1 MRSIIEVS
9 AYVIIITIMCYLGI
23 DYVRMNMQVMDMN
36 EAVRYVENYIEIN
49 ATMDNTYEID
59 QKTLSEVNAYMEKR
73 GLIPEF
79 VYEGDTDD
87 YSYFKMITDYNMG
100 SLFFIT
106 KINIPIKELYA
117 YLKWRVYEKCDN
129 DRGIKLKY
137 NLVYICKQ
145 HCDK

>member
-23 DYVRMNMQVMDMN
+23 DYVRMNMQVTDMN
-36 EAVRYVENYIEIN
+36 EAVRYVENYIEVN
-49 ATMDNTYEID
+49 ATMDNAYEID
-59 QKTLSEVNAYMEKR
+59 KKTLSEVNAYMEKR

-100 SLFFIT
+100 SLFFNVKNKHTYKGIVR
-106 KINIPIKELYA
+106 IPKMESL
-117 YLKWRVYEKCDN
+117 
-129 DRGIKLKY
+129 
-137 NLVYICKQ
+137 
-145 HCDK
+145 

>member
-79 VYEGDTDD
+79 VYEYWLIRYIFIAAALLAAIIIIYRALRKILNIRRIYYMPFGIWEA
-87 YSYFKMITDYNMG
+87 YFLM
-100 SLFFIT
+100 
-106 KINIPIKELYA
+106 
-117 YLKWRVYEKCDN
+117 
-129 DRGIKLKY
+129 
-137 NLVYICKQ
+137 
-145 HCDK
+145 

>member
-36 EAVRYVENYIEIN
+36 EAVRYVENYIEVN
-49 ATMDNTYEID
+49 AAMDNTYEID
-59 QKTLSEVNAYMEKR
+59 KKTLSEVNAYMEKR

-100 SLFFIT
+100 SLFFNVKNKHTYKGIVR
-106 KINIPIKELYA
+106 IPKMESL
-117 YLKWRVYEKCDN
+117 
-129 DRGIKLKY
+129 
-137 NLVYICKQ
+137 
-145 HCDK
+145 

>member
-36 EAVRYVENYIEIN
+36 EVVRYVENYIEVN

-59 QKTLSEVNAYMEKR
+59 KKTLSEVNAYMEKR

-100 SLFFIT
+100 SLFFNVKNKHTYKGIVR
-106 KINIPIKELYA
+106 IPKMESL
-117 YLKWRVYEKCDN
+117 
-129 DRGIKLKY
+129 
-137 NLVYICKQ
+137 
-145 HCDK
+145 

>member
-100 SLFFIT
+100 SLFFNVKNKHIY
-106 KINIPIKELYA
+106 KGIVRIPKMESL
-117 YLKWRVYEKCDN
+117 
-129 DRGIKLKY
+129 
-137 NLVYICKQ
+137 
-145 HCDK
+145 

>member
-1 MRSIIEVS
+1 MRSIIDVS

-36 EAVRYVENYIEIN
+36 EVVRYVENYIEVN

-59 QKTLSEVNAYMEKR
+59 KKTLSEVNAYMEKR

-100 SLFFIT
+100 SLFFNVKNKHTYKGIVR
-106 KINIPIKELYA
+106 IPKMESL
-117 YLKWRVYEKCDN
+117 
-129 DRGIKLKY
+129 
-137 NLVYICKQ
+137 
-145 HCDK
+145 

>member
-36 EAVRYVENYIEIN
+36 EVVRYVENYIEVN

-59 QKTLSEVNAYMEKR
+59 KKTLSEVNAYLEKR

-100 SLFFIT
+100 SLFFNVKNKHTYKGIVR
-106 KINIPIKELYA
+106 IPKMESL
-117 YLKWRVYEKCDN
+117 
-129 DRGIKLKY
+129 
-137 NLVYICKQ
+137 
-145 HCDK
+145 

>member
-36 EAVRYVENYIEIN
+36 EAVRYVENYIEVN

-59 QKTLSEVNAYMEKR
+59 KKTLSEVNAYMEKR

-87 YSYFKMITDYNMG
+87 YSYFKMITDYYMG
-100 SLFFIT
+100 SLFFNVKNKHTYKGIVR
-106 KINIPIKELYA
+106 IPKMESL
-117 YLKWRVYEKCDN
+117 
-129 DRGIKLKY
+129 
-137 NLVYICKQ
+137 
-145 HCDK
+145 

>member
-36 EAVRYVENYIEIN
+36 EAVRYVENYIEVN

-59 QKTLSEVNAYMEKR
+59 KKTLSEVNAYMEKR

-87 YSYFKMITDYNMG
+87 YSYFKMITDYNFLM
-100 SLFFIT
+100 
-106 KINIPIKELYA
+106 
-117 YLKWRVYEKCDN
+117 
-129 DRGIKLKY
+129 
-137 NLVYICKQ
+137 
-145 HCDK
+145 

>member
-36 EAVRYVENYIEIN
+36 EAVRSVENYIEVN

-59 QKTLSEVNAYMEKR
+59 KKTLSEVNAYMEKR

-100 SLFFIT
+100 SLFFNVKNKHTYKGIVR
-106 KINIPIKELYA
+106 IPKMESL
-117 YLKWRVYEKCDN
+117 
-129 DRGIKLKY
+129 
-137 NLVYICKQ
+137 
-145 HCDK
+145 

>member
-36 EAVRYVENYIEIN
+36 EAVRYVENYIEVN

-59 QKTLSEVNAYMEKR
+59 KKTLSEVNAYMEKR

-87 YSYFKMITDYNMG
+87 YNYFKMITDYNMG
-100 SLFFIT
+100 SLFFKVKNKHTYKGIVR
-106 KINIPIKELYA
+106 IPKMESL
-117 YLKWRVYEKCDN
+117 
-129 DRGIKLKY
+129 
-137 NLVYICKQ
+137 
-145 HCDK
+145 

>member
-36 EAVRYVENYIEIN
+36 EAVRYVENYIEVN

-59 QKTLSEVNAYMEKR
+59 KKTLSEVNAYMEKR

-100 SLFFIT
+100 SLFFNVKNKHTYKGIVR
-106 KINIPIKELYA
+106 IPKMESL
-117 YLKWRVYEKCDN
+117 
-129 DRGIKLKY
+129 
-137 NLVYICKQ
+137 
-145 HCDK
+145 

>member
-36 EAVRYVENYIEIN
+36 EAVRYVENYIEVN

-73 GLIPEF
+73 GLISEF

-100 SLFFIT
+100 SLFFNVKNKHTYKGIVR
-106 KINIPIKELYA
+106 IPKMESL
-117 YLKWRVYEKCDN
+117 
-129 DRGIKLKY
+129 
-137 NLVYICKQ
+137 
-145 HCDK
+145 

>member
-59 QKTLSEVNAYMEKR
+59 CQRLMHIWR
-73 GLIPEF
+73 
-79 VYEGDTDD
+79 
-87 YSYFKMITDYNMG
+87 
-100 SLFFIT
+100 
-106 KINIPIKELYA
+106 KE
-117 YLKWRVYEKCDN
+117 D
-129 DRGIKLKY
+129 
-137 NLVYICKQ
+137 
-145 HCDK
+145 

>member
-9 AYVIIITIMCYLGI
+9 AYVIIITIICYLGI

-36 EAVRYVENYIEIN
+36 EAVRYVENYIEDN

-59 QKTLSEVNAYMEKR
+59 KKTLSEVNAYMEKR

-100 SLFFIT
+100 SLFFNVKNKHTYKGIVR
-106 KINIPIKELYA
+106 IPKMESL
-117 YLKWRVYEKCDN
+117 
-129 DRGIKLKY
+129 
-137 NLVYICKQ
+137 
-145 HCDK
+145 

>member
-23 DYVRMNMQVMDMN
+23 DYVRMNMQVMVMN
-36 EAVRYVENYIEIN
+36 EAVRYVENYIEVN

-59 QKTLSEVNAYMEKR
+59 KKTLSEVNAYMEKR

-100 SLFFIT
+100 SLFFNVKNKHTYKGIVR
-106 KINIPIKELYA
+106 IPKMESL
-117 YLKWRVYEKCDN
+117 
-129 DRGIKLKY
+129 
-137 NLVYICKQ
+137 
-145 HCDK
+145 

>member
-36 EAVRYVENYIEIN
+36 EAVRYVENYIEVN
-49 ATMDNTYEID
+49 ATMYNTYEID
-59 QKTLSEVNAYMEKR
+59 KKTLSEVNAYMEKR

-100 SLFFIT
+100 SLFFNVKNKHTYKGIVR
-106 KINIPIKELYA
+106 IPKMESL
-117 YLKWRVYEKCDN
+117 
-129 DRGIKLKY
+129 
-137 NLVYICKQ
+137 
-145 HCDK
+145 

>member
-36 EAVRYVENYIEIN
+36 EAIRYVENYIEVN

-59 QKTLSEVNAYMEKR
+59 EKTLSEVNAYMEKR

-100 SLFFIT
+100 SLFLNVKNKHTYKGIVR
-106 KINIPIKELYA
+106 IPKME
-117 YLKWRVYEKCDN
+117 
-129 DRGIKLKY
+129 
-137 NLVYICKQ
+137 NL
-145 HCDK
+145 

>member
-49 ATMDNTYEID
+49 GTINHKNINLTC
-59 QKTLSEVNAYMEKR
+59 EKKWYYVTGHDFMR
-73 GLIPEF
+73 MYYTDGNEADAIPEF

-100 SLFFIT
+100 SLFFNVKNKHTYKGIVR
-106 KINIPIKELYA
+106 IPKMESL
-117 YLKWRVYEKCDN
+117 
-129 DRGIKLKY
+129 
-137 NLVYICKQ
+137 
-145 HCDK
+145 